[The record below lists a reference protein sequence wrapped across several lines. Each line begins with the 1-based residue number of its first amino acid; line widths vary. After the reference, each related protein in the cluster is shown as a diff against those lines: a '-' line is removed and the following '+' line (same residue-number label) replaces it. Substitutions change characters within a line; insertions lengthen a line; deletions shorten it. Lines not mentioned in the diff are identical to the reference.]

1 MGRMD
6 SGTVSPSDS
15 MRCYRHPDRS
25 TSLRCSRCDRPICPF
40 CSHDSPVGQR
50 CPDCSRGSRATR
62 VVNARRLATGITPAV
77 LVIMVVSVVA
87 YLVQRQN
94 VQFTIDY
101 AHITEAIRYGE
112 WWRAVTAAFLH
123 SRGSVLHIV
132 FNMYALYLFGPRLER
147 QVGTVSFVG
156 LYLASAVSGAVAFQ
170 YLSDGGAVGA
180 SGAIFGLFGAVLIG
194 TYPASPCGSAPGWVN
209 GSPHAVMAPSTV
221 GTFLRSFTWGH
232 VRPGEGVDLG
242 AGPCV
247 AVWVRPGKGP
257 VTLDVDSTICA
268 VSGKTKQGAAVTPK
282 SWVITRCWRSV
293 PVCGKGLLLAINL
306 ALPLL
311 VPGIAWEAH
320 VGGLVAGMIIVSI
333 WQRIPYGPRAPV
345 LRALAVYGLGVV
357 ALLAIVVA

>member
-1 MGRMD
+1 MD
-6 SGTVSPSDS
+6 SGMVGPSDS

-25 TSLRCSRCDRPICPF
+25 TSLRCSRCDRPICAF

-87 YLVQRQN
+87 YLIQRQN

-101 AHITEAIRYGE
+101 AHITEAVRYGE

-194 TYPASPCGSAPGWVN
+194 TYPLRHT
-209 GSPHAVMAPSTV
+209 PH
-221 GTFLRSFTWGH
+221 G
-232 VRPGEGVDLG
+232 G
-242 AGPCV
+242 AQF
-247 AVWVRPGKGP
+247 RR
-257 VTLDVDSTICA
+257 LL
-268 VSGKTKQGAAVTPK
+268 
-282 SWVITRCWRSV
+282 
-293 PVCGKGLLLAINL
+293 LLLAINL

>member
-1 MGRMD
+1 M
-6 SGTVSPSDS
+6 
-15 MRCYRHPDRS
+15 
-25 TSLRCSRCDRPICPF
+25 
-40 CSHDSPVGQR
+40 
-50 CPDCSRGSRATR
+50 
-62 VVNARRLATGITPAV
+62 VNARRLATGITPAV

-194 TYPASPCGSAPGWVN
+194 TYPLRHTPHGSAQ
-209 GSPHAVMAPSTV
+209 
-221 GTFLRSFTWGH
+221 FRRL
-232 VRPGEGVDLG
+232 L
-242 AGPCV
+242 
-247 AVWVRPGKGP
+247 
-257 VTLDVDSTICA
+257 
-268 VSGKTKQGAAVTPK
+268 
-282 SWVITRCWRSV
+282 
-293 PVCGKGLLLAINL
+293 LLLAINL